1 PESWQKTELC
11 GHSAWITPIF
21 VPRTPN
27 RGKKPSCV
35 ATPDTFID
43 SIMLKDSTM
52 EETTSYT
59 VVFWD
64 AANEVYTPEATY
76 ANETDIAA
84 ALADLKATPG
94 VNNTTSYI
102 SSKVANTT
110 IDFDQLGNYEL
121 TFNVETVQSVSEA
134 ASAWLSATPPPT
146 TDLVTSFLN
155 GFVITTP

>member
-1 PESWQKTELC
+1 
-11 GHSAWITPIF
+11 
-21 VPRTPN
+21 
-27 RGKKPSCV
+27 
-35 ATPDTFID
+35 
-43 SIMLKDSTM
+43 MLKDSTM

-146 TDLVTSFLN
+146 TDPVTGFLG
-155 GFVITTP
+155 GFVITP